1 MPEAAKGFET
11 NLLARGGFEKLDRQG
26 PPREANQPGPAAPG
40 AGSPGADLDALA
52 AIGLQA
58 NLGVGL
64 EALEGNRLVETCLL
78 GEKPKRA
85 WRHISEGRLNGP
97 RQ

>member
-1 MPEAAKGFET
+1 MPEAAKGFEA
-11 NLLARGGFEKLDRQG
+11 NLLIGGGFEKLDRQG
-26 PPREANQPGPAAPG
+26 SPREANQPGPAAPG

-78 GEKPKRA
+78 SEKPKRA
-85 WRHISEGRLNGP
+85 WRHIPEGRLNGP